1 MIETLEILAKYN
13 KAVARLLKL
22 YQLLKARG
30 GDGIL
35 FGDIIKEAR
44 VSPNTFYN
52 DLKCL
57 MELGLVELRY
67 TIGERKK
74 IIKEKGVENGS

>member
-1 MIETLEILAKYN
+1 MFETLEILAKYN

-22 YQLLKARG
+22 YQLLKEKG
-30 GDGIL
+30 NDGIL

-44 VSPNTFYN
+44 VAPNTFYN

-57 MELGLVELRY
+57 MELGLVELKY

-74 IIKEKGVENGS
+74 IVKEKESGNGK